1 MTQRERDQI
10 LNKLLEIV
18 TVMQNDVSTL
28 KKDVSTLKKDVSNLQ
43 KETRNLSKSIAVI
56 EVEHGRSIQL
66 LVDGQVSISE
76 KLDSFENRFVSDEKE
91 LVNHSNRIW
100 NLEDHIGIA

>member
-1 MTQRERDQI
+1 MTEQERDQI
-10 LNKLLEIV
+10 LNKLLEAV
-18 TVMQNDVSTL
+18 TTMQNDVSNL
-28 KKDVSTLKKDVSNLQ
+28 KADVSTLKADVSDLQ

-56 EVEHGRSIQL
+56 EVEHGRSIKL
-66 LVDGQVSISE
+66 LVDGQISISE

-91 LVNHSNRIW
+91 LVDHSNRIW

>member
-56 EVEHGRSIQL
+56 EVEHGSSIQL

>member
-43 KETRNLSKSIAVI
+43 KETRSLSKSIAVI

-66 LVDGQVSISE
+66 LVDGQISISE

-100 NLEDHIGIA
+100 KLEDHIGIA